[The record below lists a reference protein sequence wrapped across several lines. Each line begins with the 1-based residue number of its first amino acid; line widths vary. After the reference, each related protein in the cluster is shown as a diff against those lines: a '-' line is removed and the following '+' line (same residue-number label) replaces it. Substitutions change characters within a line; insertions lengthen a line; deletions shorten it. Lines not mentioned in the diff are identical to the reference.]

1 MPGKAAVTIHH
12 QVLEVI
18 ASSDHVLAWSNKVS
32 STCWEE
38 GGEGT
43 GDVALCGKL
52 ADGVATG
59 RPCHSG
65 SG

>member
-12 QVLEVI
+12 QVLEVV
-18 ASSDHVLAWSNKVS
+18 ASSDNMLAWSNKVS
-32 STCWEE
+32 CTSGEE

-43 GDVALCGKL
+43 GDVALCGEL

-65 SG
+65 SD